1 MGSKASQIDRLE
13 EIVQLSILYDFYGD
27 LLSDHKKRIFEDYVL
42 NDLSLSEI
50 AEQKGISRQGVY
62 DIVRRCSQELREYE
76 SKLLLAHKF
85 RTIID
90 KINNIKEILQTTK
103 DTGNTDQIHE
113 IEQLADEILKEL

>member
-1 MGSKASQIDRLE
+1 
-13 EIVQLSILYDFYGD
+13 

-85 RTIID
+85 RSIID